1 LNNVNATPN
10 SAMSEALVKILLD
23 TEESGL
29 EISPELVSNIKNLQV
44 KMIQNPVPQYLK
56 FTYNGSSKTIRL
68 AGQDNAFQAD
78 SGILEFYLSQDR
90 ARCNSQHVAN
100 LVADSLFM
108 LDIIKDAG
116 ERKKISIY
124 IKASLQQESDSL
136 FESNNARE
144 TSRHLLETYM
154 GCQIES
160 CGRYTP
166 ISEHSEETAERRK
179 SFLGAKSTFYSW
191 KQSVDSNYPI
201 GQNVWLCPRHHTL
214 WERGLIRFNNLEIK
228 LSAADAKEI
237 LPKLQSMASD
247 FDESALEIKIYDG
260 DGRSFNAKWNNE
272 KLLTREIEGK
282 NHGKSIL
289 EELTKWVQDLT
300 QS

>member
-1 LNNVNATPN
+1 MKT
-10 SAMSEALVKILLD
+10 ALVKILLNI
-23 TEESGL
+23 EESGL
-29 EISPELVSNIKNLQV
+29 EISPAQVSKIQNLQV

-68 AGQDNAFQAD
+68 PGQDNAFQTESD
-78 SGILEFYLSQDR
+78 LLEFYLSQDR
-90 ARCNSQHVAN
+90 ARCNSRHVAK
-100 LVADSLFM
+100 LVTDSLFV
-108 LDIIKDAG
+108 LEFINDADAKPKIIA
-116 ERKKISIY
+116 Y
-124 IKASLQQESDSL
+124 IDTLLQEESDSL

-154 GCQIES
+154 GRQVES

-179 SFLGAKSTFYSW
+179 SFLGAKSTYYSW

-214 WERGLIRFNNLEIK
+214 WERRLIRFNNLDVK
-228 LSAADAKEI
+228 LSAAKAKEI
-237 LPKLQSMASD
+237 LPKLKSMASG
-247 FDESALEIKIYDG
+247 FDESTLEIKIYDG
-260 DGRSFNAKWNNE
+260 DGRTFSAKWNDE